1 MKKTLLSSLAC
12 ALCALAW
19 ATPAAAQDRQHDDF
33 ELTLV
38 SEFGL
43 LSTLTNQIQ
52 QGTNGTYFDYVEDGD
67 DELFNPFLRLSAE
80 ALFAGRHNVTFLYQ
94 PLQLAGRSRL
104 QRDVTINDALFP
116 DGADIEWRY
125 GFDFY
130 RLTYEYN
137 LFDTESF
144 LLGLGGGFQMRIAEN
159 DFITRDMTLSR
170 NSRNLGPV
178 PLLKLRAR
186 YTLPSGWWFGA
197 EVDGFY
203 AAVRI
208 LNGDLESEI
217 IGGVVDGSL
226 RAGKRLRP
234 GLDAFLNL
242 RVVGGGS
249 DGTSQTQADNRPGDG
264 YTRNWAYFAA
274 VSLGFRFDP
283 STL

>member
-1 MKKTLLSSLAC
+1 
-12 ALCALAW
+12 LAW
-19 ATPAAAQDRQHDDF
+19 AAPAAAQDAEREDF

-94 PLQLAGRSRL
+94 PLQLTGRSRL
-104 QRDVTINDALFP
+104 QRDVTIDDALFA
-116 DGADIEWRY
+116 DGTPIEWRY

-130 RLTYEYN
+130 RLSYEYL
-137 LFDTESF
+137 LFDTDSF
-144 LLGLGGGFQMRIAEN
+144 RLGLGGGFQMRIAEI

-178 PLLKLRAR
+178 PLLKARAR

-208 LNGDLESEI
+208 LNGDLENEV
-217 IGGVVDGSL
+217 IGGIIDASL

-234 GLDAFLNL
+234 GLDGFINL
-242 RVVGGGS
+242 RVVGGGAE
-249 DGTSQTQADNRPGDG
+249 GTSQEDARERPGDG
-264 YTRNWAYFAA
+264 YTRNWAYFAT